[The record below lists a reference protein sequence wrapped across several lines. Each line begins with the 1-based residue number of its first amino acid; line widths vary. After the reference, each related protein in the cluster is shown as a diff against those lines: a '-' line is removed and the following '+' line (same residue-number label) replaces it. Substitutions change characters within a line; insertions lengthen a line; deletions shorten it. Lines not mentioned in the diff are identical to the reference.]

1 MEYLSLGGG
10 AWDSKFH
17 SQVANQLFTNNEYGT
32 QEHHAGLPWI
42 RQLSGFAKTGY
53 LQITITVF
61 SALLVTRHLVLRSY
75 SKVTRPEGN
84 ASTFS
89 LPFELGAQILRASAL
104 AFMIVAAVRQG
115 GKWANVAIL
124 AYVFLLG
131 LLRLANDIEWR
142 HVALHQVNLTIFCGW
157 VIIVVGE
164 LLPTID
170 TEWHP
175 SVDPM
180 LIASIATHTAAVFVA
195 FITRREWVPP
205 SLDLDLPESVS
216 QEPSPEE
223 TCSWLEYYV
232 TYEWLTPLMFR
243 GVRRQ
248 MTTEELPQL
257 PWYDEPLLLLKRIQ
271 EARRTNQST
280 TWTLL
285 RFLPKELLTM
295 SVWAA
300 STFVVELIAPFA
312 LYKLLG
318 YLHAPEEAVIRPWVW
333 LILLFIGPLSRSVS
347 FQQYIFTSTR
357 LVVRVKA
364 ALTQELYYKAM
375 NSMEL
380 DDEAFQDV
388 SSTEKP
394 KEGEKKAQ
402 NTTSTGR
409 LANLMSADIDAITS
423 GRDIILVAAG
433 LPPGT
438 IIAFIGLYRMLD
450 WPAAVGV
457 GIMLTM
463 SPIGVFIAQRMV
475 HLQRDIRKIQ
485 DSRISVISEY
495 LASIRA
501 IKYFAW
507 ENAIINKVKEIRLGE
522 QRKIWRI
529 NIMFMLLGEF
539 TEAIPI
545 VALLVIFSFHVAVRQ
560 QPLTADVAFT
570 AITLI
575 RTIRRNLAMMTGMSR
590 GITSA
595 GVSVKRLDRYFNNVL
610 PLTRHEVGPLRIE
623 NATARR
629 HKKATFALKD
639 ISIDFVEGGL
649 NVIAGPSGSGKSTML
664 MAILG
669 ETLVEQGSIQS
680 PQDIAYA
687 SQSAWLQNETIKEN
701 ILFNSEYEQVR
712 YDHVINACGLPIDFN
727 EFPERDETEVGEN
740 GATLSG
746 GQKSRIAL
754 ARALYS
760 KASVLLLDDIF
771 SALDAK
777 TASTVWEDCFC
788 GDMLKG
794 RTIVLV
800 TQLPWIAPQADL
812 SISLENGTVK
822 DLQRNPGVVRKPVT
836 LDKQLVDEGNVD
848 ATVEVAARL
857 DATNGHNNGEA
868 TNGDATNGKASD
880 AKNGAV
886 KTSEAK
892 RRDEVTQ
899 EALKT
904 GPTARLQFF
913 KYMAY
918 FGNPL
923 LAVGAGLMSIL
934 GTASAVG
941 TGLWIAVW
949 VDAYGKGEASNIG
962 FYLGIYGVWSF
973 AEILLAALTFVFYE
987 SGSWYAARTLHNIFI
1002 ESVMSVPLSW
1012 YKTTPIGRV
1021 VNRFSRDMNS
1031 IDMSLSMYLRFCF
1044 EAFTRLI
1051 FQIGAVGSVMPI
1063 FMLPAAA
1070 CCFVGVIAGEMYT
1083 RTAVA
1088 VKRIVSSSQSPLFSQ
1103 FADSLAGIAVI
1114 RARANMPKVF
1124 GDQLAEKLRIFER
1137 SSEAQ
1142 FNCNRWVALKVD
1154 MATTLVTVAAGAI
1167 ALSKVGTVAAGLV
1180 GFSLTNA
1187 TTLSQIIIMLVRTM
1201 NELEVEM
1208 QSFHRVREYALVEPE
1223 EKPSEYKESGAY
1235 TDDDTLAMPEDWPKT
1250 GEVEFRDVT
1259 IKYDAEGP
1267 EILKNINLKFAA
1279 GERVAVVGRTGSGKS
1294 TLVLSLLRFTNI
1306 VSGKILFDGVDI
1318 MSFSRKRLREALTI
1332 IPQEAVLFSGDV
1344 ASNLDPT
1351 GEVPKDTVIK
1361 ALQYCSGIA
1370 SFEYQEEDDSQESG
1384 DSGVEA
1390 PNGSDTGAQKINLST
1405 PVKAKGENFSHGQR
1419 QVLSLC
1425 RALVRKSKLM
1435 LLDEATASMDY
1446 ETDQGIQE
1454 VLRKELNEHG
1464 RDRTL
1469 VTIAHRLKTIIDYD
1483 KVVVLSA
1490 GSVIETG
1497 SPKELYEARGQFYD
1511 MMKHS
1516 GEFEDLEKTLNAK
1529 E

>member
-1 MEYLSLGGG
+1 MEFLSVAGIGS
-10 AWDSKFH
+10 AWESPHFH
-17 SQVANQLFTNNEYGT
+17 SQNAEHVFNDYHVVA
-32 QEHHAGLPWI
+32 QEPRAGLPWI
-42 RQLSGFAKTGY
+42 GHLSGFAKTGY
-53 LQITITVF
+53 LQITATVL
-61 SALLVTRHLVLRSY
+61 SALLVLRHLVRRSY

-84 ASTFS
+84 ASTFT
-89 LPFELGAQILRASAL
+89 LPLELASQVLRAAAL
-104 AFMIVAAVRQG
+104 AFMIVAAVRHG
-115 GKWANVAIL
+115 DKWANVVVL
-124 AYVFLLG
+124 GYVFLLG
-131 LLRLANDIEWR
+131 LLRLVNDMEWR
-142 HVALHQVNLTIFCGW
+142 HVALHQVNFTIFCAW
-157 VIIVVGE
+157 LVILAGE
-164 LLPTID
+164 LLPTISV
-170 TEWHP
+170 EWHD
-175 SVDPM
+175 SIDPM
-180 LIASIATHTAAVFVA
+180 LIASIASLTAAVLVA
-195 FITRREWVPP
+195 FVTRREWVPP
-205 SLDLDLPESVS
+205 SLDLDLPENVCS
-216 QEPSPEE
+216 EPSPEE

-232 TYEWLTPLMFR
+232 TYEWLTPLMWR
-243 GVRRQ
+243 GIRSQ
-248 MTTEELPQL
+248 MTIEELPQL
-257 PWYDEPLLLLKRIQ
+257 PWYDEPLVLLRRVQ
-271 EARRTNQST
+271 EARKKNQST
-280 TWTLL
+280 AWTLL
-285 RFLPKELLTM
+285 RFLPHELITM
-295 SVWAA
+295 AVWAA
-300 STFVVELIAPFA
+300 TCFVVELVAPFA
-312 LYKLLG
+312 LYNLLG
-318 YLHAPEEAVIRPWVW
+318 YINAPEKAMLRPWVW
-333 LILLFIGPLSRSVS
+333 LILLFFGPLSRSVA

-357 LVVRVKA
+357 LIVRVKA

-380 DDEAFQDV
+380 DDESFQDI
-388 SSTEKP
+388 SSADKP
-394 KEGEKKAQ
+394 KEGEKKQ
-402 NTTSTGR
+402 ETVTSTGR
-409 LANLMSADIDAITS
+409 LANLMSSDIDAITN
-423 GRDIILVAAG
+423 GRDLILVGAG
-433 LPPGT
+433 LPTGT
-438 IIAFIGLYRMLD
+438 IVGFIGLYSMLN

-457 GIMLTM
+457 GLMLTM
-463 SPIGVFIAQRMV
+463 SPIGVYIAQRMV

-495 LASIRA
+495 LSSIRA

-507 ENAIINKVKEIRLGE
+507 ENAIINKVKAIRLNE

-529 NIMFMLLGEF
+529 NVLFMLLSQF

-545 VALLVIFSFHVAVRQ
+545 IALLIIFSLHVAVRK

-570 AITLI
+570 SITLI

-595 GVSVKRLDRYFNNVL
+595 GVSVKRLDRYFSNVV
-610 PLTRHEVGPLRIE
+610 PLTRHPLGPLRME
-623 NATARR
+623 NATIRR
-629 HKKATFALKD
+629 HKKATFTLKD

-649 NVIAGPSGSGKSTML
+649 NVLAGPSGSGKSTML
-664 MAILG
+664 LAILG
-669 ETLVEQGSIQS
+669 ETLLEKGVITC
-680 PQDIAYA
+680 PKDIAYA

-701 ILFNSEYEQVR
+701 IVFNSEFEQVR
-712 YDHVINACGLPIDFN
+712 YDRVINACGLPIDFN
-727 EFPERDETEVGEN
+727 EFPDRDETEVGEN

-760 KASVLLLDDIF
+760 KAPILLLDDIF

-777 TASTVWEDCFC
+777 TASVVWEDCFC
-788 GDMLKG
+788 GDLLRD

-800 TQLPWIAPQADL
+800 TQLPWITPQADL
-812 SISLENGTVK
+812 AVKLENGLVK
-822 DLQRNPGVVRKPVT
+822 EIERHPDIVRKPVT
-836 LDKQLVDEGNVD
+836 LGMELVDEGDVD
-848 ATVEVAARL
+848 TTVEVAATQE
-857 DATNGHNNGEA
+857 ASNGNTNGNKSNGKSNGG
-868 TNGDATNGKASD
+868 TNGTM
-880 AKNGAV
+880 

-923 LAVGAGLMSIL
+923 LAVGAALMTIL
-934 GTASAVG
+934 STASAVG

-949 VDAYGKGEASNIG
+949 VDAYGRGEASDIA
-962 FYLGIYGVWSF
+962 FYLGIYGAWSF
-973 AEILLAALTFVFYE
+973 AELLISAMTFVFYE
-987 SGSWYAARTLHNIFI
+987 SGGWYAARTLHNIFI

-1021 VNRFSRDMNS
+1021 VNRFSRDMSSLDNS
-1031 IDMSLSMYLRFCF
+1031 LVTYLRFCF
-1044 EAFTRLI
+1044 DAFTRLV
-1051 FQIGAVGSVMPI
+1051 FQVGAVGSVMPI
-1063 FMLPAAA
+1063 FMLPAAV
-1070 CCFVGVIAGEMYT
+1070 CCLVGVIAGEMYT

-1103 FADSLAGIAVI
+1103 FADSLAGIAII
-1114 RARANMPKVF
+1114 RARAGMPKTF
-1124 GDQLAEKLRIFER
+1124 GDQLAEKLRIYER
-1137 SSEAQ
+1137 ASESQ
-1142 FNCNRWVALKVD
+1142 YNCNRWVALKVD

-1167 ALSKVGTVAAGLV
+1167 AVSKVGTVAAGLV

-1187 TTLSQIIIMLVRTM
+1187 TTLSQVIIMLVRCM

-1208 QSFHRVREYALVEPE
+1208 QSFHRIREYALVEPE
-1223 EKPSEYKESGAY
+1223 EKPDEYKESTAY
-1235 TDDDTLAMPEDWPKT
+1235 TDDETLEMPADWPRS

-1259 IKYDAEGP
+1259 IRYDPDGP
-1267 EILKNINLKFAA
+1267 DILKNINLKFAA

-1294 TLVLSLLRFTNI
+1294 TLVLSLLRFSNI

-1318 MSFSRKRLREALTI
+1318 TSFSRKRLREALTI

-1351 GEVPKDTVIK
+1351 GEVPKDVVTR

-1370 SFEYQEEDDSQESG
+1370 SFEYQDEDAAEDDTGDNTQDTSG
-1384 DSGVEA
+1384 GHA
-1390 PNGSDTGAQKINLST
+1390 DTQKINLST
-1405 PVKAKGENFSHGQR
+1405 SVKSKGENFSHGQR

-1446 ETDQGIQE
+1446 ETDQGIQQ

-1497 SPKELYEARGQFYD
+1497 SPRELYDAKGQFYD

-1516 GEFEDLEKTLNAK
+1516 GEFEDLEKSLNAK